1 MENKNLRS
9 DIYLSVQEA
18 ALEILG
24 RQEAHKIFGTAFEPN
39 AQAAALSDES
49 ALDLIAEISNEL
61 SLKYHLNTARGL
73 LLRIGDAAFPKIR
86 RRVAH
91 LNDLGSIDNRLQ
103 PLDRRFP
110 IALEI
115 LVSVISSVMEIPI
128 ALDVQDG
135 HCYRV
140 NRTRNPEDARTGDLD
155 LYLIAGLLRAFG
167 FWLDSRHEYRVQ
179 VEQGAL
185 PHTTGSV
192 CLRVLPAQ

>member
-1 MENKNLRS
+1 MENKKLRS
-9 DIYLSVQEA
+9 YIYLSIQEA

-24 RQEAHKIFGTAFEPN
+24 RQEAHKIFGLAFDLN
-39 AQAAALSDES
+39 APATGLGDET
-49 ALDLIAEISNEL
+49 ALDLISEISNEF

-86 RRVAH
+86 RRVAD

-110 IALEI
+110 SALEV
-115 LVSVISSVMEIPI
+115 LVSVISSVMEIPVV
-128 ALDVQDG
+128 LDVQDD

-140 NRTRNPEDARTGDLD
+140 NRSRNPEDARTGDLD

-167 FWLDSRHEYRVQ
+167 SWLDSRREYRVQ
-179 VEQGAL
+179 VEQASL
-185 PHTTGSV
+185 PNTSGSV
-192 CLRVLPAQ
+192 CLRILPAQ